1 MATTDK
7 HRFTGIIRRSLLSGF
22 WRIDAAKTKVAV
34 RATLTAVKQSLILGR
49 LPQLKVALRVGSSG
63 LDE

>member
-1 MATTDK
+1 
-7 HRFTGIIRRSLLSGF
+7 LSGF